1 MAYSIKRHEVD
12 RLLNVLV
19 ALGWSLVEERYEEK
33 GITLVIHRELSE
45 ELLRVSGELEKAS
58 GPQ

>member
-1 MAYSIKRHEVD
+1 MVYSIKRHEVD

-19 ALGWSLVEERYEEK
+19 ALGWELIEERYENR

-45 ELLRVSGELEKAS
+45 ELLKAAGELEKPS
-58 GPQ
+58 MPQ

>member
-19 ALGWSLVEERYEEK
+19 ALGWELVEERYENR
-33 GITLVIHRELSE
+33 GITLVIHKELSE
-45 ELLRVSGELEKAS
+45 ELLKASGELEKLS
-58 GPQ
+58 MPQ

>member
-19 ALGWSLVEERYEEK
+19 ALGWSLVEERYENR
-33 GITLVIHRELSE
+33 GITLVIHKELSE
-45 ELLRVSGELEKAS
+45 ELLKASGELEKAS
-58 GPQ
+58 VPQ

>member
-19 ALGWSLVEERYEEK
+19 ALGWELIEERYENR

-45 ELLRVSGELEKAS
+45 ELLKAAGELEKPS
-58 GPQ
+58 SPQ

>member
-19 ALGWSLVEERYEEK
+19 ALGWELIEERYENR

-45 ELLRVSGELEKAS
+45 ELLKAAGELEKLS
-58 GPQ
+58 PPQ

>member
-1 MAYSIKRHEVD
+1 MAYGIKRHEVD

-19 ALGWSLVEERYEEK
+19 ALGWELVEERYENR

-45 ELLRVSGELEKAS
+45 ELLRASGELEKPS

>member
-1 MAYSIKRHEVD
+1 MVYSIKKHEVD

-19 ALGWSLVEERYEEK
+19 MLGWELIEEKYEEK

-45 ELLRVSGELEKAS
+45 GLVKADAEAQKIVSPG
-58 GPQ
+58 

>member
-19 ALGWSLVEERYEEK
+19 PLGWELKDESHEGR
-33 GITLVIHRELSE
+33 GITLVIHKELSE
-45 ELLRVSGELEKAS
+45 ALLRAAGELDKVGS
-58 GPQ
+58 RK

>member
-19 ALGWSLVEERYEEK
+19 PLGWTLVEERYDNG
-33 GITLVIHRELSE
+33 GITLLIHKEISA
-45 ELLRVSGELEKAS
+45 ELLKASGELEKMS
-58 GPQ
+58 SPQ